1 MPLINPNNNKP
12 YDIKNPHHI
21 FYALEKG
28 TGYEIRPFDQQT
40 MPIPTQGA
48 VKIIPQAMRAPLTDT
63 NLCGIAITIRHS
75 KDPRSLYQMITLIP
89 DTHLTAG
96 LKILRRDQLFW
107 AAALAAPIG
116 LAILCLRS
124 ARISSDQTL
133 SLNSTFSQGIFSKA
147 ALDML
152 AKTMARLPEAVQP
165 HQHTSS

>member
-12 YDIKNPHHI
+12 YEINNPDHI
-21 FYALEKG
+21 FYALKKE
-28 TGYEIRPFDQQT
+28 TGYEIRAFDQQT

-48 VKIIPQAMRAPLTDT
+48 VKVIPQALKTPLTNTDMR
-63 NLCGIAITIRHS
+63 GIAITIRHS
-75 KDPRSLYQMITLIP
+75 KDPRSLYRMVTLIP

-133 SLNSTFSQGIFSKA
+133 SLNSTLNQSIFSKA
-147 ALDML
+147 ALDTL
-152 AKTMARLPEAVQP
+152 AKTMAQLPEAIQP
-165 HQHTSS
+165 H